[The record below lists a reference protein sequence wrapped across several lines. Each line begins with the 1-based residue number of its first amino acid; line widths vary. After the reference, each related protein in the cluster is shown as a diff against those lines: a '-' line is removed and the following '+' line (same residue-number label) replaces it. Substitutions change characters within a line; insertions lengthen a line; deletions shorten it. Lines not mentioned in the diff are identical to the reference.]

1 MASLVL
7 EKVNAGYGK
16 LQILFDVS
24 FRVPDK
30 QITVVVGPNGSG
42 KSTTL
47 KAIFGIANVYSGKII
62 FDGRNIAG
70 MPPHKIAKLGIAYV
84 PQTDNVFA
92 KLTVREN
99 LEMAGYG
106 MPEDEVRE
114 RVKEVLEMFPI
125 LKERMNQKA
134 GTMSGGERQML
145 AMAIA
150 LVRRPKLMM
159 FDEPT
164 AALAPK
170 IALEILDII
179 QRLRDEHGITI
190 LLVEQNA
197 KKALE
202 IGDRGVLLVGG
213 RVAFEGGAR
222 ELLEHP
228 DLGRM
233 YLGLVAEEAGGGGS

>member
-1 MASLVL
+1 MTASLRL

-24 FRVPDK
+24 FTAPPS
-30 QITVVVGPNGSG
+30 QITVIVGPNGSG

-47 KAIFGIANVYSGKII
+47 KTIFGLTNIYSGSII
-62 FDGRNIAG
+62 FEDRNIAG
-70 MPPHKIAKLGIAYV
+70 MPPHRIAKMGIAYV
-84 PQTDNVFA
+84 PQTDNVFG
-92 KLTVREN
+92 KLSVAEN
-99 LEMAGYG
+99 LKMATYG
-106 MPEDEVRE
+106 MDESE
-114 RVKEVLEMFPI
+114 AADRVEEVLEMFPI
-125 LKERMNQKA
+125 LRERMRQRA
-134 GTMSGGERQML
+134 ETLSGGERQML

-150 LVRRPKLMM
+150 LIRRPRLML

-179 QRLRDEHGITI
+179 QRLRDEYKITI

-197 KKALE
+197 KRALE
-202 IGDRGVLLVGG
+202 IGDRGILLVGG

-228 DLGRM
+228 DLGRL
-233 YLGLVAEEAGGGGS
+233 YLGLTPHGGA

>member
-1 MASLVL
+1 LANLIL
-7 EKVNAGYGK
+7 EKVNAGYGR

-24 FRVPDK
+24 FQVPDR

-47 KAIFGIANVYSGKII
+47 KAIFGIANVYSGRIV
-62 FDGRNIAG
+62 FDGENIAG
-70 MPPHKIAKLGIAYV
+70 QPPHRIAKKGIAYV

-92 KLTVREN
+92 KLTVGEN
-99 LEMAGYG
+99 LKMAGYG
-106 MPEDEVRE
+106 FPEDQIRD
-114 RVKEVLEMFPI
+114 RVEEVLEMFPI
-125 LKERMNQKA
+125 LRERLGQKA
-134 GTMSGGERQML
+134 GTLSGGERQML
-145 AMAIA
+145 AIAIA
-150 LVRRPKLMM
+150 LIRRPKLMM

-179 QRLRDEHGITI
+179 QKLRDEHGITI

-233 YLGLVAEEAGGGGS
+233 YLGLVAEEAKQH

>member
-1 MASLVL
+1 MARL
-7 EKVNAGYGK
+7 ELRDVNAGYGR
-16 LQILFDVS
+16 LQILFNVS
-24 FRVPDK
+24 FKVPDR

-47 KAIFGIANVYSGKII
+47 KAIFGIATVYSGVID

-84 PQTDNVFA
+84 PQTDNVFS

-99 LEMAGYG
+99 LKMAGYG
-106 MPEDEVRE
+106 MDESQIAD
-114 RVKEVLEMFPI
+114 RVEEVLDMFPI
-125 LKERMNQKA
+125 LRERMGQKA
-134 GTMSGGERQML
+134 GTLSGGERQML
-145 AMAIA
+145 AIAIA
-150 LVRRPKLMM
+150 LIRRPKLMM

-179 QRLRDEHGITI
+179 QKLRDEHGITI

-213 RVAFEGGAR
+213 RVVFEGSAE
-222 ELLEHP
+222 ELLNHP

-233 YLGLVAEEAGGGGS
+233 YLGLVAEEGKQ

>member
-1 MASLVL
+1 MAEL
-7 EKVNAGYGK
+7 ELRKVNAGYGK
-16 LQILFDVS
+16 LQILFDVT
-24 FRVPDK
+24 FRVPDR

-47 KAIFGIANVYSGKII
+47 KAIFGIANVYSGEII
-62 FDGRNIAG
+62 FKGRNIAG
-70 MPPHKIAKLGIAYV
+70 LPPHKVAKLGIAYV

-99 LEMAGYG
+99 LKMAGYG
-106 MPEDEVRE
+106 MPEDQVRE
-114 RVKEVLEMFPI
+114 RLEEVFQLFPI
-125 LKERMNQKA
+125 LRERLDQKA
-134 GTMSGGERQML
+134 GTLSGGERQML
-145 AMAIA
+145 AVAIA
-150 LVRRPKLMM
+150 LIRSPELMM

-170 IALEILDII
+170 AALEILDII
-179 QRLRDEHGITI
+179 VRLRDEFGKTI

-233 YLGLVAEEAGGGGS
+233 YLGLVAEEAA

>member
-1 MASLVL
+1 MPTLRL
-7 EKVNAGYGK
+7 ERVNAGYGK

-24 FRVPDK
+24 FTAPDK
-30 QITVVVGPNGSG
+30 EITVIVGPNGSG

-47 KAIFGIANVYSGKII
+47 KTIFGLTNIYSGSIKL
-62 FDGRNIAG
+62 DDVEIAG
-70 MPPHKIAKLGIAYV
+70 LPPHKIAKLGVAYV
-84 PQTDNVFA
+84 PQTDNVFG
-92 KLTVREN
+92 KLTVKEN
-99 LEMAGYG
+99 IKMATYG
-106 MPEDEVRE
+106 LDEEKARDRIEQVF
-114 RVKEVLEMFPI
+114 EMFPI
-125 LKERMNQKA
+125 LRERLNQRA
-134 GTMSGGERQML
+134 ETLSGGERQML
-145 AMAIA
+145 AIAIA
-150 LVRRPKLMM
+150 LIREPKVML

-179 QRLRDEHGITI
+179 VSLRDEHGITI

-197 KKALE
+197 KRALE
-202 IGDRGVLLVGG
+202 IGDKGILLVGG

-233 YLGLVAEEAGGGGS
+233 YLGLAGEQG

>member
-1 MASLVL
+1 MPTLTL
-7 EKVNAGYGK
+7 RNVNAGYGK

-24 FRVPDK
+24 FTAPDGE
-30 QITVVVGPNGSG
+30 ITVIVGPNGSG

-47 KAIFGIANVYSGKII
+47 KTIFGLTTIYSGEII
-62 FDGRNIAG
+62 FEGQNIAG
-70 MPPHKIAKLGIAYV
+70 LPPHRIAKLGIAYV
-84 PQTDNVFA
+84 PQTENVFG
-92 KLTVREN
+92 KLTVAEN
-99 LEMAGYG
+99 LKMATYG
-106 MPEDEVRE
+106 MDEAAAAD
-114 RVKEVLEMFPI
+114 RVEEVLEMFPI
-125 LKERMNQKA
+125 LRERMRQKA
-134 GTMSGGERQML
+134 ETLSGGERQML

-150 LVRRPKLMM
+150 LIRRPKLML

-170 IALEILDII
+170 IALEILDVI
-179 QRLRDEHGITI
+179 QRLRDEHKITI

-197 KKALE
+197 KRALE

-228 DLGRM
+228 DLARL
-233 YLGLVAEEAGGGGS
+233 YLGLAVGE

>member
-7 EKVNAGYGK
+7 EKVNAGYGR

-24 FRVPDK
+24 FQVPDR

-47 KAIFGIANVYSGKII
+47 KAIFGIANVYSGRIV
-62 FDGRNIAG
+62 FDGENIAG
-70 MPPHKIAKLGIAYV
+70 QPPHRIAKKGIAYV

-92 KLTVREN
+92 KLTVGEN
-99 LEMAGYG
+99 LKMAGYG
-106 MPEDEVRE
+106 FPEDQIRD
-114 RVKEVLEMFPI
+114 RVEEVLEMFPI
-125 LKERMNQKA
+125 LRERFGQKA
-134 GTMSGGERQML
+134 GTLSGGERQML
-145 AMAIA
+145 AIAIA
-150 LVRRPKLMM
+150 LIRRPKLMM

-233 YLGLVAEEAGGGGS
+233 YLGLVAEGAKQQH